1 MVKCNFYLYTD
12 WFHFLSIEIYPILIR
27 KFDPPAMKCALITGI
42 TGQDGPYLAQFLLEK
57 GYKVYGT
64 YRRISTPNFWRL
76 EYLNLFDK
84 VELIP
89 VDLIDESSMLRAIV
103 QAKPDEV
110 YNLAAQS
117 FVGASF
123 DEPIATGDISGLSV
137 TRFLDAIRVINPK
150 IKFYQAST
158 SEMYGNPLEFPQ
170 TEKTPF
176 IPRSPYAA
184 AKLYAHCITRN
195 YREAYNIFAC
205 SGILFNH
212 ESPLR
217 GIEFV
222 TRKITDAV
230 AKIKYGFAN
239 ELHLGNLQAKR
250 DWGYAKDYVECMWKM
265 LQQDEPEDYVIATGQ
280 QHTVEE
286 FARKAFAHADLDYEK
301 YVVVDQKFF
310 RPSEVDSLLGD
321 PSKAIQK
328 LGWNPQ
334 QTSFDELIRVMMEAD
349 LKRYQLKS
357 SHE

>member
-1 MVKCNFYLYTD
+1 MTK
-12 WFHFLSIEIYPILIR
+12 S
-27 KFDPPAMKCALITGI
+27 ALITGV
-42 TGQDGPYLAQFLLEK
+42 TGQDGPYLAELLLEK

-76 EYLNLFDK
+76 EYLGIKDQ

-89 VDLIDESSMLRAIV
+89 IDLIDESSMFRAIIE
-103 QAKPDEV
+103 AKPEEI

-137 TRFLDAIRVINPK
+137 TRILDCIRIINPK

-158 SEMYGNPLEFPQ
+158 SEMYGNPVEVPQ
-170 TEKTPF
+170 TELTPF

-222 TRKITDAV
+222 TRKITDGV
-230 AKIKYGFAN
+230 ARIKHGLA
-239 ELHLGNLQAKR
+239 EKVHLGNLKAKR
-250 DWGYAKDYVECMWKM
+250 DWGYARDYVECMWKM
-265 LQQDEPEDYVIATGQ
+265 LQQDAPDDYVVATGE

-286 FARKAFAHADLDYEK
+286 FVKRAFAYAGLDYKDHVE
-301 YVVVDQKFF
+301 VDKKFF
-310 RPSEVDSLLGD
+310 RPSEVDSLIGD
-321 PSKAIQK
+321 PSKAKEK
-328 LGWNPQ
+328 LKWNPR
-334 QTSFDELIRVMMEAD
+334 QTSLDELIKIMVDADMERIA
-349 LKRYQLKS
+349 LKAQLR
-357 SHE
+357 